1 MPMRCEQIRE
11 LLGAYH
17 DQELDSGERRDVAA
31 HLETCANCNAT
42 ANEID
47 RIGRRL
53 AAAGREPTPRDLRAR
68 VTAALAMANTRSPSG
83 MVRILGVYTSSLLR
97 QAAVLAFACALT
109 ALATAMVFSRAE
121 KGALLE
127 REIVSAHVRSLLQES
142 PIQVASSDTHT
153 VKPWFSGRVD
163 FSPPVK
169 DLTAEGFPLV
179 GGRVDYVGERRVA
192 ALVYRRHLHVV
203 NVFLWPS
210 GNAEEGGPS
219 SDALKGYNV
228 LVWNSAG
235 ITYWAVSDLNG
246 DELRQL
252 QRLFQ

>member
-1 MPMRCEQIRE
+1 MQCEQVGE

-17 DQELDSGERRDVAA
+17 DQELDPGKRRDVAA
-31 HLETCANCNAT
+31 HLETCANCNAI
-42 ANEID
+42 ANEIG
-47 RIGRRL
+47 RIGRQL
-53 AAAGREPTPRDLRAR
+53 AAVGREPAPRDLRVR
-68 VTAALAMANTRSPSG
+68 IRAALAKADAQSPSR
-83 MVRILGVYTSSLLR
+83 MTKILGVHASGLLR

-109 ALATAMVFSRAE
+109 ALATAMVLSRAE
-121 KGALLE
+121 KGTLLE

-142 PIQVASSDTHT
+142 PIQVASSDTHA

-169 DLTAEGFPLV
+169 DLTAEGFPLL
-179 GGRVDYVGERRVA
+179 GGRVDYIGERRVA
-192 ALVYRRHLHVV
+192 ALVYQRHLHVV

-210 GNAEEGGPS
+210 GSGREVAPS
-219 SDALKGYNV
+219 RDAFKGYNV

-252 QRLFQ
+252 QNLLQ